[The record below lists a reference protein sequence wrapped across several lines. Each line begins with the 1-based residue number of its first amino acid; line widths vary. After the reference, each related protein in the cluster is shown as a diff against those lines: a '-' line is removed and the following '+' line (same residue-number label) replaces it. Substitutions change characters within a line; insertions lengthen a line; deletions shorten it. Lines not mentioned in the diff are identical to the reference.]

1 MLTSRTLFRSP
12 AGERRSLSF
21 SQSTLLLTRRLH
33 TPLEELRINTAR
45 FLASVHE
52 VSRLGSQPSYSA
64 FPPAIGTSL
73 APPSSTLRTYLSRTL
88 NIPPQIDELG
98 NIFLTLP
105 SQRPSLPSISLGGA
119 LDSPSP
125 LPILSALEVL
135 RTLQESPTK
144 TSHPIT
150 FSGWSCSSGSRFP
163 RALLGSAA
171 WAGEVGVE
179 EAWALREAGGEKEGR
194 RSVKAC
200 LREAGWL
207 GEVECSV
214 RHGIKLGSYFEIV
227 PSPLVPLGLATGA
240 DAWRWVSVSLRG
252 GDALIAGARMIIAAR
267 EIAGRHGGKATAGVF
282 DVESAGFSG
291 TSKEVRFA
299 LHIRHP
305 RYTGVLDIEG
315 ACTALFETIARE
327 EGGKVVGVEL
337 VMDEPEVAFEGSAME
352 VVRGALDD
360 MGEVKEGVVDR
371 PVDAVAP
378 SKRGVTTGVVL
389 VQEGGAVEEWAKG
402 AQVLL
407 TAIVDW
413 DRQQSA
419 VGQVTQHGF
428 LSM

>member
-1 MLTSRTLFRSP
+1 MSNRWRLHCIFPSESSRPTFYELSQTNSPHPPSLSPTTYHSYKMLTSRTLFRSP

-21 SQSTLLLTRRLH
+21 SQSTLLLTRRWYNN

-73 APPSSTLRTYLSRTL
+73 APPSSTLRTYLSSTL
-88 NIPPQIDELG
+88 NTPPQIDELG

-135 RTLQESPTK
+135 RTLQESPAK

-150 FSGWSCSSGSRFP
+150 LSGWSCSSGSRFP

-252 GDALIAGARMIIAAR
+252 GDALIAGARMITAAR
-267 EIAGRHGGKATAGVF
+267 EIAGAHGGKATAG
-282 DVESAGFSG
+282 
-291 TSKEVRFA
+291 
-299 LHIRHP
+299 
-305 RYTGVLDIEG
+305 
-315 ACTALFETIARE
+315 
-327 EGGKVVGVEL
+327 L
-337 VMDEPEVAFEGSAME
+337 VMDEPEVAFEGSAVE
-352 VVRGALDD
+352 AVRDALEE
-360 MGEVKEGVVDR
+360 MGEVKEG
-371 PVDAVAP
+371 
-378 SKRGVTTGVVL
+378 GEGGTGVVNGDYGL
-389 VQEGGAVEEWAKG
+389 G
-402 AQVLL
+402 
-407 TAIVDW
+407 
-413 DRQQSA
+413 
-419 VGQVTQHGF
+419 
-428 LSM
+428 